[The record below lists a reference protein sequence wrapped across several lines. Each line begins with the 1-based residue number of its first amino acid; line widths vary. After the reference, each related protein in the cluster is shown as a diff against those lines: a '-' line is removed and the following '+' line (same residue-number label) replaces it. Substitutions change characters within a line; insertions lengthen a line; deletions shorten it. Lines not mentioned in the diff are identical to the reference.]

1 MDHSQN
7 HRSLW
12 QELDAL
18 VLAEV
23 EALHAPRGRPAPT
36 AARPQSTPEVQAD
49 VEIPPEESVSEV
61 EAPPQNLE
69 LFDGEEQEVIARTSA
84 WLRNKP
90 NRDMI
95 IDALWS
101 AVAAHDADQGEEA
114 ASTEPQTETLAA
126 DA

>member
-1 MDHSQN
+1 MDHGQN

-23 EALHAPRGRPAPT
+23 EALGAPRGRPAP
-36 AARPQSTPEVQAD
+36 AAAPPPSAPELQAD

-101 AVAAHDADQGEEA
+101 AVAAHDADQEEP
-114 ASTEPQTETLAA
+114 SVTEPKSEALAA